1 MVNTYVLQ
9 APLDLLQEEAC
20 SRRKSN
26 CSKNTLN
33 QLVHRAHVNSTPVT
47 MVRSSF
53 YHLFYFVFLFSNCIL
68 RITASHIPGESSG
81 SSQEVAFF
89 VFDHSELPSEI
100 SGDDL
105 KIVKDFEKRV
115 NHLLKVNP
123 SAKEKG
129 LAELFKLGVY
139 SL

>member
-1 MVNTYVLQ
+1 MV
-9 APLDLLQEEAC
+9 P
-20 SRRKSN
+20 
-26 CSKNTLN
+26 
-33 QLVHRAHVNSTPVT
+33 ST
-47 MVRSSF
+47 F

-68 RITASHIPGESSG
+68 RITASHIPGESPG

-89 VFDHSELPSEI
+89 VFDPSELPSEI

-123 SAKEKG
+123 SAKGKEKD
-129 LAELFKLGVY
+129 LAELFKLY
-139 SL
+139 IHYDKICMILLLCFRNLF